1 MTRTDTDAADRRT
14 GSPALT
20 SRRARL
26 TLLAALLAVFSALL
40 ALGQI
45 ARADQ
50 HAKPAPPSARAAAHA
65 LLDRFNGQHLDRER
79 YDWAR
84 GCTHGA
90 QRGTLALQRFMKRF
104 APRGE
109 SMGIFNCRM
118 TRGGSTYSLHAE
130 GRALDWHLNIHNRAD
145 REQAQ
150 RIITMLLGSDSNGR
164 TAALARRIGVQEI
177 IWDCRIFSVRSM
189 HWKRSG
195 LCPPGRRVSDTIAHR
210 DHLHIGLN
218 WLGARQRTS
227 FWRHKH

>member
-1 MTRTDTDAADRRT
+1 MTRTDTKADRRT
-14 GSPALT
+14 ARLVLT

-26 TLLAALLAVFSALL
+26 TLLVGLLAVFSALL

-50 HAKPAPPSARAAAHA
+50 HSKPASPTARAAAQA
-65 LLDRFNGQHLDRER
+65 LLDQFKGQRLDPAR

-84 GCTHGA
+84 GCAHGA
-90 QRGTLALQRFMKRF
+90 QRGTIALQRFVKRY

-109 SMGIFNCRM
+109 SMGTFNCRL
-118 TRGGSTYSLHAE
+118 TRGGTNYSLHAE

-150 RIITMLLGSDSNGR
+150 RLITMLLDTDSKGGK
-164 TAALARRIGVQEI
+164 AALARRIGVQEI

-189 HWKRSG
+189 YWKRSG
-195 LCPPGRRVSDTIAHR
+195 LCPRGRRVSDTIAHR
-210 DHLHIGLN
+210 DHVHIGVN
-218 WLGARQRTS
+218 WLGARKRTS
-227 FWRHKH
+227 FWRHRH